1 MIVREVMSLSMQA
14 FADQDM
20 SAASKVEP
28 LEQVVDQLKETLR
41 NNHIRRMKTGKC
53 SMEAGIIWA
62 DILTDLERISDHCS
76 NIAGCIMDLQDHN
89 MNIHE
94 SQRYQKKNDAQFK
107 QKFSEYQAEYGLQ

>member
-1 MIVREVMSLSMQA
+1 MSRSMQA